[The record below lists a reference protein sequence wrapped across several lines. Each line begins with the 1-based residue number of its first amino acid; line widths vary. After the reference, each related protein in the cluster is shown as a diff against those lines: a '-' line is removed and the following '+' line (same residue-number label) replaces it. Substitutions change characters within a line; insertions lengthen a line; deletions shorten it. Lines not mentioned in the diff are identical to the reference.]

1 MIISMTGFGRG
12 KATAGGTEFTIE
24 VKSVNSRFTDINC
37 KMPKTYLRI
46 EDKIKQRI
54 MSVASRGKIEL
65 FVTAEQADDAEDV
78 EIRLDAPYLR
88 GYLKCLDEL
97 SQKYGLRND
106 VSVMSVA
113 RNSEIFKR
121 AKSDDESN
129 EELFAKLSGA
139 LDIAL
144 DEFYKMK
151 CAEGARLCEDISKK
165 LDVIEEMVAKIQAKV
180 PETIENYR
188 NRLTERIHEF
198 LDSASIDETRIIQEV
213 AIFADKCAIDEE
225 MVRLGS
231 HIAEFRLILA
241 ENEKPVAVP
250 VGRKL
255 DFLLQ
260 EINREINT
268 TGSKCNS
275 AEVAKIVVDA
285 KSEVEKIREQIQNLE

>member
-12 KATAGGTEFTIE
+12 KAEAGGTEFTIE
-24 VKSVNSRFTDINC
+24 IKSVNSRFTDINC

-46 EDKIKQRI
+46 EDKIKQKI

-65 FVTAEQADDAEDV
+65 FVTAEQGADAEDV

-88 GYLKCLDEL
+88 GYLKCLEEL
-97 SQKYGLRND
+97 SAEYGLRND

-113 RNSEIFKR
+113 RNPEIFRR

-129 EELFAKLSGA
+129 EELFAKISPA
-139 LDIAL
+139 LEIAL
-144 DEFYKMK
+144 SEFYKMK
-151 CAEGARLCEDISKK
+151 CSEGSRLCEDIAKK
-165 LDVIEEMVAKIQAKV
+165 LDIIEEMVAKINEKV
-180 PETIENYR
+180 PETIESYR
-188 NRLTERIHEF
+188 KRLTEKIHEF
-198 LDSASIDETRIIQEV
+198 LGSANIDETRIIQEV

-231 HIAEFRLILA
+231 HIAEFRAILS

>member
-12 KATAGGTEFTIE
+12 KASVGGTDFTIE
-24 VKSVNSRFTDINC
+24 IKSVNSRFTDITC
-37 KMPKTYLRI
+37 KMPKMYLRI

-65 FVTAEQADDAEDV
+65 FVTAEQSDDAEDAS
-78 EIRLDAPYLR
+78 IQIDAPYLR
-88 GYLKCLDEL
+88 GYLACLEEL
-97 SQKYGLRND
+97 SEKYGLRND

-113 RNSEIFKR
+113 RNPEVFRR
-121 AKSDDESN
+121 AKSDDESCD
-129 EELFAKLSGA
+129 ELLLKISPA
-139 LDIAL
+139 LDAAL
-144 DEFYKMK
+144 SEFYSMK
-151 CAEGARLCEDISKK
+151 CDEGARLCADILSK
-165 LDVIEEMVAKIQAKV
+165 LDIIEAMVEKIKESV
-180 PETIENYR
+180 PATIEAYR
-188 NRLTERIHEF
+188 ERLTEKIKEY

-213 AIFADKCAIDEE
+213 AIFADKTAIDEE

-231 HIAEFRLILA
+231 HIAEFRAILA
-241 ENEKPVAVP
+241 ENEKKEAVP

-268 TGSKCNS
+268 TGSKCNN
-275 AEVAKIVVDA
+275 AEVARIVVDA